1 MLVGQR
7 KIHYRTRDHYPTR
20 IRSRTMSYSRDRAIN
35 YEHKKLV
42 SQGGNPDCANVIAKE
57 LVRGDQDKA
66 KRKAGRKSAGRK
78 LKMSFSQRNVDDT
91 PVPNND
97 PRFL

>member
-1 MLVGQR
+1 MG
-7 KIHYRTRDHYPTR
+7 
-20 IRSRTMSYSRDRAIN
+20 YSRDRERAIN

-57 LVRGDQDKA
+57 LVRGDEDKA
-66 KRKAGRKSAGRK
+66 KRKAGRKPSGKK
-78 LKMSFSQRNVDDT
+78 LKMSFSKRNVDDA

-97 PRFL
+97 VRFL

>member
-1 MLVGQR
+1 MG
-7 KIHYRTRDHYPTR
+7 
-20 IRSRTMSYSRDRAIN
+20 YSRDRERAIN
-35 YEHKKLV
+35 YEHKILV

-78 LKMSFSQRNVDDT
+78 LKMSFSKRNVDDA

-97 PRFL
+97 VRFL